1 MKWREKQLPH
11 YFGRLVHALD
21 LVKYSQN
28 EGTLLK
34 CQVHAVQTYQT
45 PNYKSYEIKTIYICP
60 KLVLVNFYGF
70 L

>member
-21 LVKYSQN
+21 LVKFPQN

-34 CQVHAVQTYQT
+34 CQVHTLRT
-45 PNYKSYEIKTIYICP
+45 
-60 KLVLVNFYGF
+60 
-70 L
+70 

>member
-28 EGTLLK
+28 EGTLMK
-34 CQVHAVQTYQT
+34 CQVYTVRTLETLKTLRAT
-45 PNYKSYEIKTIYICP
+45 PHHSLRWEADCR
-60 KLVLVNFYGF
+60 
-70 L
+70 